1 MLRKLHKGCI
11 INLSLYK
18 YLKKQMYKVKIKESE
33 KSFNIDFQEDAIL
46 IDNVVLSPDIE
57 KIKDKVYHVIK
68 DYKGFSVEI
77 ITINTQ
83 KKEVEMLVNGKA
95 VTVQIKDD
103 MDLLLEKMGMSAAS
117 LNKVSNIKSP
127 MPGLVL
133 ELKVGVGDTVEKGTP
148 LLILEAMKMENII
161 KSTGEGVVKSINI
174 KQGEAVEKNEVLL
187 EME

>member
-1 MLRKLHKGCI
+1 
-11 INLSLYK
+11 
-18 YLKKQMYKVKIKESE
+18 MYKVKIKESE
-33 KSFNIDFQEDAIL
+33 KSFNIDFQDSAIL
-46 IDNVVLSPDIE
+46 IDNVALSLDIE

-77 ITINTQ
+77 AAIDTE
-83 KKEVEMLVNGKA
+83 KKEVQMRVNGKA
-95 VTVQIKDD
+95 VTIQIKDD

-117 LNKVSNIKSP
+117 LNKVADIKSP

-133 ELKVGVGDTVEKGTP
+133 ELKVGVGDSVEKGTP

-161 KSTGEGVVKSINI
+161 KSSGEGIVKAINI
-174 KQGEAVEKNEVLL
+174 KQGQAVEKNEVLL